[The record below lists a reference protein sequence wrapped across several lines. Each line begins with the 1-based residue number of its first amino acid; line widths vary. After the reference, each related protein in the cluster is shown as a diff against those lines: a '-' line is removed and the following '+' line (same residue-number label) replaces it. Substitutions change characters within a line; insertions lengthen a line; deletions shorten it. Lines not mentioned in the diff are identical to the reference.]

1 MPIIDYFA
9 DSLNKGEIWRLW
21 TSKCAFLDTKDAIF
35 CMILLYQFRIF
46 ERRFGSRKFA
56 SHLIAFMS
64 LTGVLEWILTVCVQT
79 LDSKLHSGL
88 LSIGPWV
95 YNLFSSHSLK
105 SFFRIS
111 VLVLFFLGLCI
122 IIKTFQVSIQPNFWA
137 YVLVENSWL
146 ICLACKSFWAQLCLM
161 ALLLYPHW

>member
-1 MPIIDYFA
+1 MFSPFQKYLICKIPGKQKGFFFVGKIQNCLLLPIIDYFA

-88 LSIGPWV
+88 LSIGP
-95 YNLFSSHSLK
+95 
-105 SFFRIS
+105 
-111 VLVLFFLGLCI
+111 
-122 IIKTFQVSIQPNFWA
+122 
-137 YVLVENSWL
+137 
-146 ICLACKSFWAQLCLM
+146 
-161 ALLLYPHW
+161 

>member
-1 MPIIDYFA
+1 MFTYFDLFADQASISKFLFGSLTLSHLGLQLSMFSPFQKYLICKIPGKQKGFIGKIQTCLLLPIIDYFA

-56 SHLIAFMS
+56 SNLIAFMS

-79 LDSKLHSGL
+79 LDAKLHSGL
-88 LSIGPWV
+88 LSIGP
-95 YNLFSSHSLK
+95 
-105 SFFRIS
+105 
-111 VLVLFFLGLCI
+111 
-122 IIKTFQVSIQPNFWA
+122 
-137 YVLVENSWL
+137 
-146 ICLACKSFWAQLCLM
+146 
-161 ALLLYPHW
+161 